1 MPRTDMY
8 FKVTVDHE
16 EDESLDKLATE
27 ISRQLEKIYVVRR
40 AELSNYVT
48 QGKLPSEEED

>member
-16 EDESLDKLATE
+16 AGESIEKIGSE
-27 ISRQLEKIYVVRR
+27 IVRQIERIYVVRR
-40 AELSNYVT
+40 AELSNFVA
-48 QGKLPSEEED
+48 QAAAREDDL